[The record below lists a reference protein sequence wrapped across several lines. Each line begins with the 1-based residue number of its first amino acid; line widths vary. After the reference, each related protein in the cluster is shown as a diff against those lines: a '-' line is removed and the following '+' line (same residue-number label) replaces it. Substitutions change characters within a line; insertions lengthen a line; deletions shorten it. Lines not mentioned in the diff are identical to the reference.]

1 MCLVP
6 RKRLVEQVNYTV
18 IVIALVVTAIDAL
31 SKVWAR
37 HELTNHPVHVG
48 GAIWLQLEYNS
59 GFSFSFNQS
68 RALITSIVTIIVAL
82 IVLVVGLRARRGIAT
97 TGFGLLI
104 GGGVANVVDRLSATP
119 HRVTDFIALGS
130 FPDFNLADV
139 AITAGFITLLV
150 AAIMGEKLLA

>member
-1 MCLVP
+1 MP

-82 IVLVVGLRARRGIAT
+82 DRPRGRAARTSRASRRPASDYSSVAASRT
-97 TGFGLLI
+97 SSTDSRRRLI
-104 GGGVANVVDRLSATP
+104 G
-119 HRVTDFIALGS
+119 
-130 FPDFNLADV
+130 
-139 AITAGFITLLV
+139 
-150 AAIMGEKLLA
+150 